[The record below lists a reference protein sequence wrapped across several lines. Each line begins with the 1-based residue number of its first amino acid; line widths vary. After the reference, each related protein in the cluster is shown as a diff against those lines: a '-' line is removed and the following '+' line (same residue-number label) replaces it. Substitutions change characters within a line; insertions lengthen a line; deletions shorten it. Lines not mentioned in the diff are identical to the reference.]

1 VPANS
6 FAYHK
11 GIAHVWKSRQT
22 FWWIERIYTIYS
34 YGQQVFM
41 VWKTMYNSQGNNN
54 CIPLIIFLTIVYCP
68 TPTCKPNSASV
79 GWSRSWLC
87 FPTEE
92 EEEPS
97 PREGMTLDVWT
108 LLAVLWVSGGCL
120 DIVWRVSGRCLTGV
134 WRVSGGWLKDVW
146 KVPEGSLKGVWRFSM
161 GCPNPNLVS
170 QG

>member
-1 VPANS
+1 MKAKLWRLWITIIFYITVKESHWFLSFITQSWLHIVRWDHWSLTYSVAQNNSPKKKFLVFVPANS

-92 EEEPS
+92 GRKEEEG
-97 PREGMTLDVWT
+97 RKKEGTHT
-108 LLAVLWVSGGCL
+108 
-120 DIVWRVSGRCLTGV
+120 
-134 WRVSGGWLKDVW
+134 
-146 KVPEGSLKGVWRFSM
+146 
-161 GCPNPNLVS
+161 
-170 QG
+170 